1 MITDSFKVLFLFPLF
16 ICSKYH
22 EHVSYVNTDKRNL
35 IHINIQTQRIKLEEV
50 SVSQGTKSHQREIKN
65 KERNLLD
72 ESSKDTLLSK
82 ANNNDI
88 WKWHANDFCG
98 YLKLNALSLSFAI
111 YNILNNRG
119 KCQNLNQEKIS
130 VGRKRIFKKISLLFF
145 GVNVN
150 VLIRTNLQTLWN
162 MLQPLRY

>member
-1 MITDSFKVLFLFPLF
+1 MLFLFPLH
-16 ICSKYH
+16 IRSKYQ
-22 EHVSYVNTDKRNL
+22 EYASYVNTDKRNI
-35 IHINIQTQRIKLEEV
+35 IHTSIQTQRIKLKEV
-50 SVSQGTKSHQREIKN
+50 TVSRSTKIYKREIRN
-65 KERNLLD
+65 KERNLVD

-111 YNILNNRG
+111 YNILTNRA
-119 KCQNLNQEKIS
+119 KWQNINQEKIS
-130 VGRKRIFKKISLLFF
+130 LGRKRVFKKISLLFF

-150 VLIRTNLQTLWN
+150 VLKQTSLQS
-162 MLQPLRY
+162 LQNINGE